1 MNKII
6 RVPLSVF
13 AWASKYRVLIGK
25 WEDIKPYATE
35 HAMSKNMLVEGKYH
49 SINFV
54 FVDNQSKTRDKSCG
68 QLYQS
73 QGAPDGYQDI
83 SIWYYPYGWP
93 SDQAT
98 KVMTG
103 K

>member
-6 RVPLSVF
+6 RVPLHVF

-25 WEDIKPYATE
+25 WEDIKPYSPD
-35 HAMSKNMLVEGKYH
+35 HAMHKNMLVEGKQH

-54 FVDNQSKTRDKSCG
+54 FVEGQSTTRDRSCG
-68 QLYQS
+68 QLYQT

-83 SIWYYPYGWP
+83 SIWYYPTGWP
-93 SDQAT
+93 SHEAT
-98 KVMTG
+98 RVMTG